1 MDQRRFL
8 DILEN
13 RGQAQNPVLMRC
25 AAAFKG
31 RVYMGE
37 ANPRGFC
44 PAERIRAA
52 IGAIAA
58 QIDDGADA
66 MMAGGPPKLP
76 G

>member
-1 MDQRRFL
+1 
-8 DILEN
+8 
-13 RGQAQNPVLMRC
+13 MRKAKARC
-25 AAAFKG
+25 
-31 RVYMGE
+31 
-37 ANPRGFC
+37 FC
-44 PAERIRAA
+44 PAERIGAA